1 MDLFSRKKKKEEEID
16 LSIIEGLVQNDMVG
30 YPATACRDDLPLAG
44 SMSGAV
50 VIDEPVQVIHHVM
63 TYDNDNVDGNTATSL
78 VLAVNE
84 TLWNTKPSILLSTQD
99 NSEVLPYCPIV
110 IAKFLEVSYYFWNY
124 KHYKEN
130 IEWKLTLL
138 FKSDTCIEKT
148 VEGIVC
154 KVFKLEEEK
163 AEEVG
168 AYTSEATDEDF

>member
-1 MDLFSRKKKKEEEID
+1 MGLFSRKKKKEEEAALGIIAD
-16 LSIIEGLVQNDMVG
+16 LIQDEMEGVNATLVEI
-30 YPATACRDDLPLAG
+30 PSET
-44 SMSGAV
+44 
-50 VIDEPVQVIHHVM
+50 VIHHVM
-63 TYDNDNVDGNTATSL
+63 TYDNDNVDDNTATSL

-148 VEGIVC
+148 VEGIVF

-163 AEEVG
+163 AEEAG